1 MLPYVLNPLLVG
13 LPVARGWEPNSA
25 APKRGRCEEKLPCPK
40 HHRERGGIATNG
52 QEFIQLRIN

>member
-1 MLPYVLNPLLVG
+1 MRLVLFLNFKNDLTD
-13 LPVARGWEPNSA
+13 EPST
-25 APKRGRCEEKLPCPK
+25 K